1 VLHNARQKVETE
13 FNQQVINRQ
22 LASLLQTL

>member
-1 VLHNARQKVETE
+1 VLRNARQKVEAE

-22 LASLLQTL
+22 LASLLHTL